1 MVLSSFG
8 EMTRDKCFWNWGMLL
23 VIPPSAPALSQ
34 LPIPTAPK
42 LLVCLYH
49 FYALKLFTPQEVF
62 FGYFKPII
70 GELVTERSPIDRFF
84 RLKLVSLTANIGVFL
99 AKKIKLPYFHRC
111 RSSDMC
117 HIYQQKSKNKNLGVI
132 YNIQKNIC
140 ASPNTSKVMISLKR
154 TGTWEGAF
162 NLQHICRLFGLPHQV
177 MRPINIEFIA
187 LFVTIIKSSTI
198 FMSRSLICAIKPHIG
213 AFFAE
218 KLTVD
223 QKYPSRKSV
232 NKSNNYT

>member
-1 MVLSSFG
+1 
-8 EMTRDKCFWNWGMLL
+8 
-23 VIPPSAPALSQ
+23 
-34 LPIPTAPK
+34 
-42 LLVCLYH
+42 
-49 FYALKLFTPQEVF
+49 
-62 FGYFKPII
+62 
-70 GELVTERSPIDRFF
+70 
-84 RLKLVSLTANIGVFL
+84 
-99 AKKIKLPYFHRC
+99 
-111 RSSDMC
+111 MC
-117 HIYQQKSKNKNLGVI
+117 HISQQKSNNKNLGVI
-132 YNIQKNIC
+132 YKIQKNIC
-140 ASPNTSKVMISLKR
+140 ASPNTSRVMISLKR

-232 NKSNNYT
+232 NKSNNYTSNEYNPNLLMIITTQLKYGKHFLLMWDIYEFYTRFITSYLYLQKFLDNNKPTTETHVREQFYSSLPLSQIFYPPHQLLKKTSSEKQVCSYCFKIPNVSQPDEH

>member
-1 MVLSSFG
+1 
-8 EMTRDKCFWNWGMLL
+8 MLL

-99 AKKIKLPYFHRC
+99 AK
-111 RSSDMC
+111 
-117 HIYQQKSKNKNLGVI
+117 
-132 YNIQKNIC
+132 
-140 ASPNTSKVMISLKR
+140 
-154 TGTWEGAF
+154 
-162 NLQHICRLFGLPHQV
+162 
-177 MRPINIEFIA
+177 
-187 LFVTIIKSSTI
+187 
-198 FMSRSLICAIKPHIG
+198 
-213 AFFAE
+213 
-218 KLTVD
+218 
-223 QKYPSRKSV
+223 
-232 NKSNNYT
+232 